1 MAAFGPSPGPMPQE
15 PTHAPQFTGPNPGPL
30 PLTAPLPGPARFPAL
45 PETLHWEEAEWTM
58 GETRAFVAEAAE
70 AHHLHTGW
78 TAIICGHNVERDF
91 DDDAVT
97 KALSGHLHALGYA
110 TVRLGFEDNLSAV
123 GGPARAELLEA
134 HVANLSDV
142 YEGYRHELPRKIGD
156 PHKTETK
163 ILVVAYSYGCAVARK
178 WISENQRDLDVHGV
192 AFVCPPV
199 DAENAKA
206 PGVGLIG
213 KTFLL
218 SHAGDFPSI
227 LAVVGE
233 RDDLCGFESFHKR
246 RGRAAVNTQIL
257 PGAGHALD
265 GPGDVTELSRRI
277 HEYASCAIVDK
288 NDDYEAG
295 MVYLP
300 LAKEAAYVL
309 CPETNVGAAKACE
322 VVDLDYGLEGRVVR
336 EETVVC
342 VLKCR
347 DRVTV
352 RGVAK
357 VGKRNTSKYRERVR
371 VETRDGARGWVCA
384 EALSGDWA
392 MRAYYCEEWPG
403 ADSDGET

>member
-206 PGVGLIG
+206 PG
-213 KTFLL
+213 
-218 SHAGDFPSI
+218 
-227 LAVVGE
+227 
-233 RDDLCGFESFHKR
+233 
-246 RGRAAVNTQIL
+246 IL

-371 VETRDGARGWVCA
+371 VETKDGARGWVCA

>member
-70 AHHLHTGW
+70 AQHLHTGW

-97 KALSGHLHALGYA
+97 KALSGHLHARLRA
-110 TVRLGFEDNLSAV
+110 RLGFEDNLSAV

-309 CPETNVGAAKACE
+309 CPEANVGAAKACE

-342 VLKCR
+342 VLK
-347 DRVTV
+347 
-352 RGVAK
+352 RGTARA
-357 VGKRNTSKYRERVR
+357 GSARRSPATGPCAP
-371 VETRDGARGWVCA
+371 TARG
-384 EALSGDWA
+384 
-392 MRAYYCEEWPG
+392 PG
-403 ADSDGET
+403 ADSDGDDRARV